1 MFQTYH
7 LLTVIIIIASIVAM
21 VMRDSISAKLS
32 VKPTL
37 VLGVAVIILIL
48 ALYFGRNVP
57 KELFCASCMCN

>member
-7 LLTVIIIIASIVAM
+7 LLTVIIIVASIVAM
-21 VMRDSISAKLS
+21 VMKDAIATKLNTKS
-32 VKPTL
+32 TI
-37 VLGVAVIILIL
+37 VLGGAVIILVL